1 MTRVHRTV
9 SFLLFLL
16 AAWSVHAQAEPFS
29 QPLPVPPL
37 LDDISTDP
45 QVARFRLAADEAT
58 HSFLSNLQT
67 PTYGFNG
74 TYLGPTIRA
83 ARGQRVE
90 IEVTNNLSETTTVH
104 WHGLHIPGEMDGGP
118 HQTIEPGTTWTP
130 TFEIAQQA
138 ATLWYHP
145 HQMGKTGEH
154 VYRGLAG
161 LFIIDDDNSEGLNL
175 PDQYGIDDIPLIFQD
190 RRFYDNGEFAYVTG
204 MPDLMHG
211 VIGDYV
217 LVNGA
222 IQPFVEVP
230 RGPTRLRMLNGSDS
244 TIHRY
249 RRSEGL
255 PFLQIASDGGFLES
269 PVEMDN
275 LVLSPG
281 ERVEVILD
289 FSNSAVGEEF
299 YFETDQY
306 SGSTFRVLKFVVT
319 EGVAAIDSSIGVPAN
334 LNTIVAIGEEEADR
348 TRTFAMETAG
358 MGRFSINGRTMDMNR
373 VDIRLPVGSVEIWH
387 ITNVGMMNIP
397 HSFHVHD
404 VQFQI
409 LDINGEA
416 PPPELSGWKDTVL
429 VWPGDDVRI
438 IARYADFTGLYMYH
452 CHLLVHEDQGMMGQF
467 EVY

>member
-1 MTRVHRTV
+1 MIRAPKTV
-9 SFLLFLL
+9 ALILLLCTT
-16 AAWSVHAQAEPFS
+16 WYVHAEVASFS
-29 QPLPVPPL
+29 HRLPVPPL
-37 LDDISTDP
+37 LEDISTDP
-45 QVARFRLAADEAT
+45 DVVRFRLTADEAT
-58 HSFLSNLQT
+58 HSFLPDLQT

-83 ARGQRVE
+83 ARGQKVE
-90 IEVTNNLSETTTVH
+90 IEVTNSLSETTTVH

-118 HQTIEPGTTWTP
+118 HQTIEPGATWRP
-130 TFEIAQQA
+130 YFVIEQQA

-161 LFIIDDDNSEGLNL
+161 LFIIDDDNSAQLDL
-175 PDQYGIDDIPLIFQD
+175 PDTYGVDDIPLIFQD
-190 RRFYDNGEFAYVTG
+190 KRFYTNGELAYVTG
-204 MPDLMHG
+204 MPDVMHG

-222 IQPFVEVP
+222 VEPFVEVP
-230 RGPTRLRMLNGSDS
+230 SGLTRFRILNGSDS

-249 RRSEGL
+249 RMDGGL
-255 PFLQIASDGGFLES
+255 PFTQIASDGGFLEN
-269 PVEMDN
+269 PIELEN

-281 ERVEVILD
+281 ERVEVLLD
-289 FSNSAVGEEF
+289 FSSLAEGDEL
-299 YFETDQY
+299 YLETDQY
-306 SGSTFRVLKFVVT
+306 SGSSFRTLKFVVT
-319 EGVAAIDSSIGVPAN
+319 DGVATAAAVPAK
-334 LNTIVAIGEEEADR
+334 LNTIVPMGEEEADR
-348 TRTFAMETAG
+348 TRTFTMETGG
-358 MGRFSINGRTMDMNR
+358 MGSFSINGRTMDMDR
-373 VDIRLPVGSVEIWH
+373 IDVRLPVGSTEIWA
-387 ITNVGMMNIP
+387 IRNLGMMNIP

-416 PPPELSGWKDTVL
+416 PPAELAGWKDTVL
-429 VWPGDDVRI
+429 LWAGDEMRI
-438 IARYADFTGLYMYH
+438 IAQYADFTGLYMYH